1 MEMNCDQCGEKYN
14 KIWNDDLPHYGQPDL
29 CNNCRKETWFDLAEI
44 GVPKKYS
51 EVTFKDFITE
61 SDRLRS
67 NGFTQDELKDIRKV
81 QEIIQDRI
89 LDVSDGKSLRLVFYG
104 KPGTG
109 KTLLASASINEI
121 MMNGQTAAFIS
132 ANDLLYE
139 CMDIDKYL
147 NKIEELSGK
156 TLLVIDDFTNVPNT
170 DFTKR
175 VMHGVIDGTYS
186 NMNSLIITTNL
197 TTDPFKSLLSP
208 GSLDRMN
215 EGRGGGIFF
224 SWESFRR

>member
-1 MEMNCDQCGEKYN
+1 MEMQCNQCGEKYN

-81 QEIIQDRI
+81 KEIIQDRI

-186 NMNSLIITTNL
+186 NKNSLIITTNL
-197 TTDPFKSLLSP
+197 TTNPFKSLLSP

>member
-1 MEMNCDQCGEKYN
+1 MEMRCDQCGEKYSR
-14 KIWNDDLPHYGQPDL
+14 IWDDDLPNFGEPDL
-29 CNNCRKETWFDLAEI
+29 CNSCRKETWSELADV

-67 NGFTQDELKDIRKV
+67 NGITQVELKEIRKV
-81 QEIIQDRI
+81 KGIIEKRI
-89 LDVSDGKSLRLVFYG
+89 LDISNGKSLRLVFYG

-139 CMDIDKYL
+139 CMDIDKFL

-170 DFTKR
+170 EFTKR

-186 NMNSLIITTNL
+186 NMNSIIITTNL
-197 TTDPFKSLLSP
+197 TAEPFKSLLSP
-208 GSLDRMN
+208 GSLDRLN

>member
-1 MEMNCDQCGEKYN
+1 MEMLCDQCGEKYN

-61 SDRLRS
+61 RDRLRS

-81 QEIIQDRI
+81 KEIIQDRI

>member
-1 MEMNCDQCGEKYN
+1 MEMQCDQCGEKYN

-81 QEIIQDRI
+81 KEIIQDRI

-224 SWESFRR
+224 SWSSFRR